1 MPEMVTITLS
11 EYRDLIAKA
20 AKLEMLTMDIVANME
35 CMDRGISAVDRELVL
50 HVTGLSHYKAND
62 MEDEDYE

>member
-1 MPEMVTITLS
+1 MPEMVCITLS

-20 AKLEMLTMDIVANME
+20 AKMEMLTMDIVANME

-50 HVTGLSHYKAND
+50 HVTGLSHYKPNT
-62 MEDEDYE
+62 EDEDYE